1 MEVFRKQKNPKMHE
15 CILCNFITTNKKDF
29 ARHLV
34 TKKHIVNDMAQGSGK
49 TPENPKIPDDVSHHE
64 CSCGKIYKNSSGL
77 WKHTQK
83 CNINPTSKEE
93 NIDELYV
100 MDSAKQTELLAY
112 LMKEN
117 TEFKEM
123 LLEQSKLIMKMSEN
137 HNCIHTSNVNSHN
150 KTFNLQFFLNET
162 CKDAMNIM
170 DFIDSV
176 KLQLSDLET
185 IGSAGFVNGISNV
198 IIKSLNDLDVTK
210 RPLHCTDSKRE
221 VLYVKDE
228 NKWEKESEE
237 KTQMRKVI
245 NHISHKNI
253 KQIPLWV
260 EENPTCKDV
269 ESNINTK
276 YLHILSQSMGCT
288 DPKNYDKIIHNI
300 SKEVIVDK

>member
-1 MEVFRKQKNPKMHE
+1 MTSLYNHKKKCNANNTPVNVSDSQNPDLTSSNQQDNLVFSYNFVMELVKQNQEFQKIMLEQIVEQNKQIIELSNKNQIVNNN
-15 CILCNFITTNKKDF
+15 CTTTN
-29 ARHLV
+29 
-34 TKKHIVNDMAQGSGK
+34 
-49 TPENPKIPDDVSHHE
+49 
-64 CSCGKIYKNSSGL
+64 
-77 WKHTQK
+77 
-83 CNINPTSKEE
+83 
-93 NIDELYV
+93 
-100 MDSAKQTELLAY
+100 AK
-112 LMKEN
+112 
-117 TEFKEM
+117 
-123 LLEQSKLIMKMSEN
+123 
-137 HNCIHTSNVNSHN
+137 
-150 KTFNLQFFLNET
+150 FNLQFFLNET

-269 ESNINTK
+269 ESNTNTK